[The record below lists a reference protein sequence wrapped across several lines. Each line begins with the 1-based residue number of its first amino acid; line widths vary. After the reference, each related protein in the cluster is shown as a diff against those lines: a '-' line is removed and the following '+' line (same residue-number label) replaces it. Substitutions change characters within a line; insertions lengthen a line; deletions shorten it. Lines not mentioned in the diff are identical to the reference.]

1 MTCFCLIR
9 CLIREVSSVPRWMW
23 FPETEGSSTARG
35 FGLLNPAPGGTGLR
49 PGLTRIPP
57 ELVRFSK
64 KTVLSLTFCALLAT
78 SHELNLS
85 FHKWKAIGRE
95 IGPQDSTPIIPNTT
109 REYNMFVRY
118 PQHDLGVQDAFLASR
133 RFSPPKFKIL
143 YQQLYYNCTVRY
155 QHNTVINT
163 SEHTVSTHTNHS
175 HIISTLTNLK
185 IRSTRKTW

>member
-1 MTCFCLIR
+1 M
-9 CLIREVSSVPRWMW
+9 
-23 FPETEGSSTARG
+23 ET
-35 FGLLNPAPGGTGLR
+35 
-49 PGLTRIPP
+49 LTFS
-57 ELVRFSK
+57 FSK

-85 FHKWKAIGRE
+85 FHKWNFHSWVHERAIGQQ

-109 REYNMFVRY
+109 REYKMFVRY

-185 IRSTRKTW
+185 TRSTRKTWYTSGDVGRWSSIRFWFQLNWVKSSR